1 MLVNIRDDDTNFFTN
16 PVDLRRAYED
26 LIGDIPVT
34 LAVIPFV
41 TRHYSRMLHIEGVDR
56 LQQLAKQ
63 RSIEKILSAQEMGE
77 DQKVYPFGENTEL
90 VQFLMKLIRQ
100 NKIEIALHG
109 FNHRYYED
117 GAELIKNH
125 ISFFHVR
132 DGKEYLEKLFGARI
146 YLFVPP
152 SNAINMKAYRWLC
165 DLDLGLLTSSSIST
179 DSYIEKLQYFFCM
192 AAENPRLLLNK
203 AVGKSQYYNFKL
215 FGNQVLYSVTF
226 KLNDSAESFLQN
238 IKSNMSSFGHISI
251 ATHYKALS
259 EDEVYRYE
267 FHLLIKLIRKE
278 YPLSQFVTAHEMM
291 RSFG

>member
-1 MLVNIRDDDTNFFTN
+1 MLINIRDDDTNFFTT
-16 PVDLRRAYED
+16 PDDLKRAYQD

-41 TRHYSRMLHIEGVDR
+41 TKHYSRMLDIEGVDR
-56 LQQLAKQ
+56 PEQLVKQ
-63 RSIEKILSAQEMGE
+63 RDIEKILSAHEMGE
-77 DQKVYPFGENTEL
+77 DQIVYPVGENAEL
-90 VQFLMKLIRQ
+90 VQYLMRLVKQ

-117 GAELIKNH
+117 GAEFLKNH
-125 ISFFHVR
+125 VSFFHVR

-165 DLDLGLLTSSSIST
+165 DLDLSLLTSSSIST
-179 DSYIEKLQYFFCM
+179 DSYVEKLRYLLWM
-192 AAENPRLLLNK
+192 GVENPRLLLNK

-215 FGNQVLYSVTF
+215 FGNQVLYSLTF

-238 IKSNMSSFGHISI
+238 IRSNKLHLGHVSI

-259 EDEVYRYE
+259 ENEVYRHE